1 MSISVK
7 EVKGTGLAT
16 AYFTLQGIGT
26 LISWNAVLN
35 GLDYFNEKFPD
46 GDVFTLLPIAFNS
59 AQVFANFFLP
69 KLITKLSLEN
79 RIIIPLI
86 VSACILV
93 GLPIEANL
101 LQNTKVGFWLM
112 MFLLFVMGKLN
123 CIYQGSVSGFAS
135 SFPFKYT
142 SYFLMGTGLAGV
154 VMNIL
159 RALAIVSFSNMKG
172 GPLIEIIVYF
182 GAAGLILIGCVLIH
196 PVFIKSAFCKAHIL
210 RSTQVEPFLSSS
222 RTGSQDQ
229 IIDIVVREI
238 QEPEKLE
245 TNFKTILKV
254 FGEVKFYVLLLFL
267 NYAISFTVFPGIMQQ
282 KPIAF
287 LSSDWKLVSMLAT
300 FNFFDVVGK
309 NLAQHRSKYTKW
321 IIFAVVFSRF
331 IYDVLFVLQALPLS
345 VAVLNTAW
353 FGYLNIA
360 LFGLTNGF
368 ATTALFI
375 MGPEVVD
382 GPKKEIAGFLSVFG
396 LVTGLTV
403 GGLCAL
409 PINKYI
415 IGGQN

>member
-1 MSISVK
+1 MSTK
-7 EVKGTGLAT
+7 EVKGTALAT

-26 LISWNAVLN
+26 LISWNGVLN

-69 KLITKLSLEN
+69 KLLTKLSLEN

-86 VSACILV
+86 VSACILI
-93 GLPIEANL
+93 GLPIEANV
-101 LQNTKVGFWLM
+101 LQGTSVGFWLM
-112 MFLLFVMGKLN
+112 MFLLFIMGNLN

-142 SYFLMGTGLAGV
+142 SYFLMGTGIAGV
-154 VMNIL
+154 VMNVL
-159 RALAIVSFSNMKG
+159 RALAIVSFSNMRG

-196 PVFIKSAFCKAHIL
+196 PMFIKSAFCKAYTG
-210 RSTQVEPFLSSS
+210 RNANVEPLMPNSA
-222 RTGSQDQ
+222 GSQDQ
-229 IIDIVVREI
+229 TVELIIR
-238 QEPEKLE
+238 QGEPEKLAI
-245 TNFKTILKV
+245 NFATIMKV
-254 FGEVKFYVLLLFL
+254 FGETKFYVLLLFL
-267 NYAISFTVFPGIMQQ
+267 NYAISFTTFPGIMQE
-282 KPIAF
+282 KPVPS
-287 LSSDWKLVSMLAT
+287 LSSNWKLVSMLTT
-300 FNFFDVVGK
+300 FNVFDVVGK
-309 NLAQHRSKYTKW
+309 NLAQHRKMYTKW
-321 IIFAVVFSRF
+321 IILGIVFSRF
-331 IYDVLFVLQALPLS
+331 IYDALFILQAIPTS
-345 VAVLNTAW
+345 VAVFNTAW
-353 FGYLNIA
+353 FGFLNIA

-375 MGPEVVD
+375 MGPEAVD

-396 LVTGLTV
+396 LVTGLTA

-415 IGGQN
+415 VNAN